1 MMYLFL
7 KAEPSPDA
15 PYQLL
20 FVTITESGGGWV
32 TLYAGDKGQAVVLEQ
47 TEFPTLEAA
56 IGRGDMIREEL
67 QKNGWRPHHP
77 AVAGLN
83 RSSYG
88 AAITALQG

>member
-7 KAEPSPDA
+7 KEVPAPDA

-20 FVTITESGGGWV
+20 FISITESGGWV
-32 TLYAGDKGQAVVLEQ
+32 TLYAGDRGHAVVLEQ
-47 TEFPTLEAA
+47 NEFPTIEEA
-56 IGRGDMIREEL
+56 IGRGDNIREEL
-67 QKNGWRPHHP
+67 QTNGWRLHHP

-88 AAITALQG
+88 AALAELQR

>member
-7 KAEPSPDA
+7 KEVPPDA

-20 FVTITESGGGWV
+20 FVTITESGSGWV
-32 TLYAGDKGQAVVLEQ
+32 TLYAGEKGKVLVVEQ
-47 TEFPTLEAA
+47 NEFPTLAAA
-56 IGRGDMIREEL
+56 IERADKIREEL
-67 QKNGWRPHHP
+67 QENGWRPRHP

-88 AAITALQG
+88 AVVKELQR

>member
-7 KAEPSPDA
+7 KEVPAPDA

-20 FVTITESGGGWV
+20 FVTITESNSGWV
-32 TLYAGDKGQAVVLEQ
+32 TLYAGDRGHAVVLEQ
-47 TEFPTLEAA
+47 NEFPTIEEA
-56 IGRGDMIREEL
+56 IGRGDEIREEL
-67 QKNGWRPHHP
+67 QKNGWGRHHP

-88 AAITALQG
+88 AALAELQR

>member
-20 FVTITESGGGWV
+20 FVTITESRSGWV
-32 TLYAGDKGQAVVLEQ
+32 TLYSGQNGQALVLEQ
-47 TEFPTLEAA
+47 NEFPTLEAA
-56 IGRGDMIREEL
+56 IGRGIKIREEL

-77 AVAGLN
+77 AVARLN
-83 RSSYG
+83 RSAYE
-88 AAITALQG
+88 ATLAALQL

>member
-20 FVTITESGGGWV
+20 FVTVTESGGGWV
-32 TLYAGDKGQAVVLEQ
+32 TLYSGENEQALVLEQ
-47 TEFPTLEAA
+47 NEFPTLEAA
-56 IGRGDMIREEL
+56 IGRGIKIREDL
-67 QKNGWRPHHP
+67 QKNGWRPYHP

-83 RSSYG
+83 RSAHG
-88 AAITALQG
+88 AALAALQR